1 MCAHHATDH
10 GPADNDAA
18 FARPFVTKITLSSEN
33 QHFALQP
40 LVDTG
45 SSPHNI
51 IHERLVPIVCERLGI
66 EPVPLAKKKLV
77 QGFDGV
83 IRQKPITHAI
93 YPNMRIGQHHEST
106 VPFLI
111 TNVGHHDGI
120 LGKTW
125 MNKNRLLLD
134 LSNDTIIFP
143 KSTQDSRPRPPTPP
157 LKIFPRARPR
167 PKEDVFSIHS
177 VGAASFYSLARRPKS
192 DGIQIFAMSMEDV
205 NTELAFFR
213 DSAAEAVSLSAVGST
228 SQNLEEIKTKLPP
241 EYHEFVDV
249 FDRSKADQLPLHR
262 SYDHKIELLG
272 DATPPQSRAYRMSPY
287 KLQKVKEYLNENLS
301 KGFITPSQA
310 PYSSPVLFALKAN
323 GDLRFCVDY
332 RKLNAITKRNRYPL
346 PLIEEVIGKLVGCK
360 HLTRLD
366 IIAAFNKLRMHP
378 DSEDLTTF
386 ITALGSYKYH
396 VLPFGLTNG
405 PSTFQ
410 QYIND
415 VLWDFLNDFCQA
427 YLDDILIYSKTR
439 REHRQHVAK
448 VLSRL
453 RDAGLQVDIKKCEF
467 DVQET
472 AFLGVIVSGEGLRM
486 DPQKV
491 EAIANWKTPSNLK
504 EVQGFVGFANFY
516 RRFIR
521 DFSKLVKPLVA
532 LTRKEAPFVWSSDCT
547 QAFESVKN
555 QVTAAPI
562 LKHFDPRRQAI
573 LETDASDYVTGG
585 ILSQYN
591 DDHVLHPVAF
601 YSRSMVPAECNYHI
615 YDKELLAII
624 RCLEHWRPELEC
636 TDLPIQIFT
645 DHQALKTFMENKE
658 LTRRQARY
666 LDILSEFNFQI
677 VFRPG
682 RNNSKADALT
692 RMPDSTPVGPEDER
706 SKHQHQVILT
716 PDRINARVSAVEET
730 LFSRVHESNKNDPTC
745 EEYRQA
751 IQKGERTYN
760 GTELSRCRIVDG
772 ALFKNGLLWVP
783 TELHTD
789 LLKEIHDQPSS
800 NHPGVA
806 RTIDLV
812 RRYYYWPGHTKTIKR
827 FVRNCHPC
835 QRSKAPRDQTNGL
848 LVPLPIPKQR
858 WQDIA
863 MDFITGLPDSDGF
876 NAICT
881 LICRLSKERH
891 YVPCHWGEGGTSTE
905 ETLWILLWNVFR
917 LHGLP
922 LSITSDRG
930 RQFVSILW
938 KSLCERL
945 GIKANLSTAF
955 HPETDGQSERANQ
968 DIKRGLRT
976 YCNYMQDDW
985 ARWIPM
991 LEFSDN
997 NNTSS
1002 SLGLTPFYFNR
1013 GFHPRMSFGPD
1024 CNSYET
1030 MRERLQA
1037 SKADDITRRM
1047 QELLEYGHNQLSKSQ
1062 SAMESQANKHRR
1074 DVSYEVGDHVWLS
1087 SQNIKTTRPSKSL
1100 EDRQLGPYEVIE
1112 KVGTSYRL
1120 RMPPGWRKGDV
1131 FHTKLLRPLAKDPLP
1146 GQARDPPRPT
1156 EFDEGDEYPVDEVI
1170 GSRRYHGRL
1179 QYKIKWQGVDRDDTW
1194 YYADA
1199 GEFDNAKDVV
1209 EEFHR
1214 RHPRAP
1220 R

>member
-1 MCAHHATDH
+1 MCAFHATDS
-10 GPADNDAA
+10 GPADTDAL
-18 FARPFVTKITLSSEN
+18 ARPFLIEA
-33 QHFALQP
+33 ALASAGQRFPIRP

-51 IHERLVPIVCERLGI
+51 IHERLVPVVCQQFGI
-66 EPVPLAKKKLV
+66 EPIRLAKIKWVK
-77 QGFDGV
+77 GFDGI
-83 IRQKPITHAI
+83 IRKRPITHVI
-93 YPNMRIGQHHEST
+93 YPNLHVGKYREAT

-111 TNVGHHDGI
+111 TDIGHHEAI

-125 MNKNRLLLD
+125 MNKNRVLLD
-134 LSNDTIIFP
+134 LGNDSIIFP
-143 KSTQDSRPRPPTPP
+143 DSRLMSPSQPPAPTP
-157 LKIFPRARPR
+157 KILPR
-167 PKEDVFSIHS
+167 PKAKAKEDIFSIHS
-177 VGAASFYSLARRPKS
+177 VGAAAFHSLAKRSKS
-192 DGIQIFAMSMEDV
+192 DNIQIFAMSMEDI
-205 NTELAFFR
+205 NTQLAFFR
-213 DSAAEAVSLSAVGST
+213 DSKAEAISLSAVETAGH
-228 SQNLEEIKTKLPP
+228 NMEEIKAKLPP
-241 EYHEFVDV
+241 EYHEFSDV
-249 FDRSKADQLPLHR
+249 FDRSKADKLPPHR
-262 SYDHKIELLG
+262 PYDHKIELT
-272 DATPPQSRAYRMSPY
+272 DSTPPQSRAYRMSPY

-346 PLIEEVIGKLVGCK
+346 PLIEEVIGKIVGCK

-405 PSTFQ
+405 PSSFQ

-415 VLWDFLNDFCQA
+415 VLWDYLNDFCQA

-439 REHRQHVAK
+439 KEHRQHVAK
-448 VLSRL
+448 VLTRL
-453 RDAGLQVDIKKCEF
+453 REAGLQADIKKCEF

-472 AFLGVIVSGEGLRM
+472 AFLGVIVSGQGLRM
-486 DPQKV
+486 DPRKV
-491 EAIANWKTPSNLK
+491 EAVVSWKTPTNLK

-532 LTRKEAPFVWSSDCT
+532 LTRKDTPFAWSPECT
-547 QAFESVKN
+547 QAFQSVKQ
-555 QVTAAPI
+555 QVSSAPV
-562 LKHFDPRRQAI
+562 LRHFDPRRQAI

-585 ILSQYN
+585 ILSQYD

-624 RCLEHWRPELEC
+624 RCFEHWRPELEC
-636 TDLPIQIFT
+636 TELPIQIFT
-645 DHQALKTFMENKE
+645 DHQALKTFMESKE

-677 VFRPG
+677 IFRPG

-692 RMPDSTPVGPEDER
+692 RMPDSAPSDPSDER
-706 SKHQHQVILT
+706 AKHQHQIILT
-716 PDRINARVSAVEET
+716 PDRVNVRVNAIEES
-730 LFSRVHESNKNDPTC
+730 LFSRVHEANREDPDC

-751 IQKGERTYN
+751 IQKGENTLH
-760 GTELSRCRIVDG
+760 GTDLGRCRIVDG

-783 TELHTD
+783 ASMHTEVLQ
-789 LLKEIHDQPSS
+789 EIHEQPAS
-800 NHPGVA
+800 NHPGVT
-806 RTIDLV
+806 RTIDLL
-812 RRYYYWPGHTKTIKR
+812 RRHYYWPGHAKTIKR
-827 FVRNCHPC
+827 FIRNCHPC
-835 QRSKAPRDQTNGL
+835 QRSKAPRDRTNGL
-848 LVPLPIPKQR
+848 LVPLPIPQQR

-863 MDFITGLPDSDGF
+863 TDFITGLPESDGY

-930 RQFVSILW
+930 RQFVSTLW
-938 KSLCERL
+938 KSLCKRL
-945 GIKANLSTAF
+945 KIKANLSTAY

-991 LEFSDN
+991 VEFSDN
-997 NNTSS
+997 NNTST
-1002 SLGLTPFYFNR
+1002 SLGLSPFYFNR

-1024 CNSYET
+1024 CTTYEST
-1030 MRERLQA
+1030 RERLQA
-1037 SKADDITRRM
+1037 TKAEDISKRM
-1047 QELLEYGHNQLSKSQ
+1047 AELLEYGQASLAKSQ
-1062 SAMESQANKHRR
+1062 LAMEAQANMHRKQVEY
-1074 DVSYEVGDHVWLS
+1074 DKGDKVWLS
-1087 SQNIKTTRPSKSL
+1087 SQNIRTTRPSKSL

-1120 RMPPGWRKGDV
+1120 RMPPHWKKETV
-1131 FHTKLLRPLAKDPLP
+1131 FHSNLLRPFANNPLP
-1146 GQARDPPRPT
+1146 GQAQPPPRAVS
-1156 EFDEGDEYPVDEVI
+1156 FRRGDEWDVDDI
-1170 GSRRYHGRL
+1170 IASRRYKGRL
-1179 QYKIKWQGVDRDDTW
+1179 QYQVKWTDEEDDDAW
-1194 YYADA
+1194 YYADQ
-1199 GEFDNAKDVV
+1199 GEFDSAKDVV

-1214 RHPRAP
+1214 RNPRAA